1 VLERLRLRRF
11 LDEEGEELIDLPGG
25 PLPDVATR
33 APSRLL
39 PTWDATLLVH
49 ARPAAIVPDDYRP
62 LVFNTKTP
70 QSVATFLVDGFV
82 AGTWRIERAR
92 DRATLTLDP
101 FERLPRRVERELAA
115 EADAMLRWA
124 ENDATTFVVR

>member
-1 VLERLRLRRF
+1 
-11 LDEEGEELIDLPGG
+11 
-25 PLPDVATR
+25 
-33 APSRLL
+33 
-39 PTWDATLLVH
+39 
-49 ARPAAIVPDDYRP
+49 
-62 LVFNTKTP
+62 
-70 QSVATFLVDGFV
+70 VATFLVDGFV